1 MNVTRILFMSKY
13 DYSDSELELMKV
25 LKMQEMELSA
35 TSEAINETSDSIA
48 KIKEDISAM
57 ACARGVDISTLHH
70 EKIFAEKL
78 KISAN
83 DIPSWDELVRK
94 ADESINYQPV
104 IENFLSQNEIVFT
117 NEEIASINE

>member
-1 MNVTRILFMSKY
+1 MLRLRTVNAKSYNYFIPRIRFIIFVNVTRILFMSKY

-70 EKIFAEKL
+70 EKIFAEKFPQMTSRL
-78 KISAN
+78 GM
-83 DIPSWDELVRK
+83 SW
-94 ADESINYQPV
+94 
-104 IENFLSQNEIVFT
+104 
-117 NEEIASINE
+117 